1 MSSKNGF
8 FSAEDEEAGVRSQA
22 RGAYL
27 QLRNRIIQG
36 DLAPLDKLKIAP
48 LATELDVSSSAVR
61 EALSRLASDFLVEA
75 RDQQGFRVAA
85 ISLDELDDLTE
96 TRIDVETIALTR
108 SIALGDH
115 HWEARVRAAHAAI
128 SAHIGDP
135 RTAEGWALHE
145 EFHNALLAACGNRS
159 LLRIRDSLYELTERY
174 RNIGIRYA
182 IQPRPVADEH
192 NRIAEAVLA
201 RDTDRAVA
209 ALASHLH
216 KTAELV
222 RDAIAELSVVTV
234 ST

>member
-8 FSAEDEEAGVRSQA
+8 FSVEDDGNGIRSQA

-27 QLRNRIIQG
+27 QLRSRIIQG
-36 DLAPLDKLKIAP
+36 DLAPMEKLKIAR
-48 LATELDVSSSAVR
+48 LATEMAISSSAVR
-61 EALSRLASDFLVEA
+61 EALSRLASDRLVEA

-85 ISLDELDDLTE
+85 ISLDELEDLTA
-96 TRIDVETIALTR
+96 TRIDIEAIALTR
-108 SIALGDH
+108 SIALGDR
-115 HWEARVRAAHAAI
+115 HWEAQVRAAHAAI
-128 SAHIGDP
+128 SAHTGNP
-135 RTAEGWALHE
+135 RTPEGWALHE
-145 EFHNALLAACGNRS
+145 DFHDALLAACGNRS
-159 LLRIRDSLYELTERY
+159 LLRVRDSLYELTERY

-192 NRIAEAVLA
+192 NRIVEAVLA

-209 ALASHLH
+209 ALACHLR

-222 RDAIAELSVVTV
+222 RDAIEEMSVVTV